1 MKITKQQLRRIIKE
15 EVGRL
20 SEAGLYRPIYW
31 SVFTDGGWQDIT
43 LTDEEE
49 SDLLAD
55 WGEAGDVLGAGPGFD
70 DAVIDVLERSRGIVI
85 EDIEQLRTGI
95 R

>member
-1 MKITKQQLRRIIKE
+1 MKITKRQLRRIIKE

-20 SEAGLYRPIYW
+20 SEVGLSRPIYW

-70 DAVIDVLERSRGIVI
+70 DAVIDVLERYRGIVI

-95 R
+95 